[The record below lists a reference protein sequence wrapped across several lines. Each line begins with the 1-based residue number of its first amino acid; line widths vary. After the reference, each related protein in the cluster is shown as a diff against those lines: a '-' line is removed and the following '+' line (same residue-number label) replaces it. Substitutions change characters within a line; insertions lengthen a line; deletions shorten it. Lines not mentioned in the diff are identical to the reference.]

1 MMVTA
6 HVLSGT
12 IESCRS
18 WEDCPCYLADKKE
31 AEEKLESL
39 SSVRDLRMEQPDT
52 APAPVS
58 LGKGTGGTCRSFRR
72 VVENRHMPFLT

>member
-1 MMVTA
+1 MVTA

-39 SSVRDLRMEQPDT
+39 SSVRDLRMEHSLTLPL
-52 APAPVS
+52 PLWVLGRGLEEPVDPS
-58 LGKGTGGTCRSFRR
+58 G
-72 VVENRHMPFLT
+72 EW